1 MSSLRSNLGFV
12 ITIRSISLLRCDLD
26 NMFRLPF
33 TYLSMEDITLVDMT
47 VSEFFEYLELKSLPI
62 SQYSVAGVESLME
75 MDDAPAIHA
84 SLV

>member
-1 MSSLRSNLGFV
+1 
-12 ITIRSISLLRCDLD
+12 
-26 NMFRLPF
+26 
-33 TYLSMEDITLVDMT
+33 MEDITLVDMT